1 MLAIQTTIHQRRG
14 LCQAAASVVTAGGR
28 CWSNEAAA
36 VKQNNRSTAGIL
48 LHSSL
53 RRLFSNLSSD
63 EVIATATAD
72 PSSSSSSV
80 PSSPPSLNKKCDD
93 DVNEYDLYTSAAVS
107 TSSRRKRPPQSS
119 RLAASTSTRRL
130 RRNNNNGVRGRDS
143 EREIEDAVAAQTP
156 PEQNNFEDDHTV
168 LRAWTQWRQGYI
180 DDDDPDPQPW
190 GAHEEFL
197 RALPKDDATVD
208 EVVAAADRFLLLL
221 ENSPEATWC
230 RAKILGD
237 VDTIVEGRG
246 GKEGGSVGR
255 LHYALLRMI
264 ERCLPPSTT
273 VGIRGGGINTNN
285 GVQQQ
290 LLSNDERLL
299 YSATTVERAWR
310 LTRRAEELGLPPH
323 RPLYRRLA
331 VGITLMSTN
340 DAPIVGTPSDL
351 TRFVRLGE
359 TLETIASP
367 LSLEL
372 LTILDGAR
380 SSLGFQSGNGEGLR
394 QLAEDVL
401 VDPFLLLLATRR
413 LEDAA
418 ALYSSWHAF
427 QIDNDMNREVNM
439 MSLLGE
445 GNVLRALEIAKEWPL
460 DDPDFAKRVSS
471 NQDVTLLARM
481 MEEALDEVVRGR
493 RLKAQRISDIMWE
506 MSLRSEEDEDH
517 YDDFEDDDAEGDYDS
532 DEDDFDYDSDEDED
546 VEEVLDSLKARNIE
560 ASDIAKGRRINAV
573 ETEYLTD
580 LGTIDEDSKT
590 MSFKA
595 NTSNKSSYE
604 SDDDED
610 YDDDDS
616 YTIIRGLSNK
626 DARRSIYLRNSREW
640 QLNDIVPQLQDWNHG
655 RRLTF
660 TPLFEKYIGNQIS
673 QAYDEE
679 EGEVNE

>member
-1 MLAIQTTIHQRRG
+1 
-14 LCQAAASVVTAGGR
+14 
-28 CWSNEAAA
+28 
-36 VKQNNRSTAGIL
+36 
-48 LHSSL
+48 
-53 RRLFSNLSSD
+53 
-63 EVIATATAD
+63 
-72 PSSSSSSV
+72 
-80 PSSPPSLNKKCDD
+80 
-93 DVNEYDLYTSAAVS
+93 
-107 TSSRRKRPPQSS
+107 
-119 RLAASTSTRRL
+119 
-130 RRNNNNGVRGRDS
+130 
-143 EREIEDAVAAQTP
+143 
-156 PEQNNFEDDHTV
+156 
-168 LRAWTQWRQGYI
+168 
-180 DDDDPDPQPW
+180 
-190 GAHEEFL
+190 
-197 RALPKDDATVD
+197 
-208 EVVAAADRFLLLL
+208 
-221 ENSPEATWC
+221 
-230 RAKILGD
+230 
-237 VDTIVEGRG
+237 
-246 GKEGGSVGR
+246 
-255 LHYALLRMI
+255 
-264 ERCLPPSTT
+264 
-273 VGIRGGGINTNN
+273 
-285 GVQQQ
+285 
-290 LLSNDERLL
+290 
-299 YSATTVERAWR
+299 
-310 LTRRAEELGLPPH
+310 
-323 RPLYRRLA
+323 LA
-331 VGITLMSTN
+331 VGITLTSTN
-340 DAPIVGTPSDL
+340 DAPIVGTPTDL

-401 VDPFLLLLATRR
+401 VDPFLWLLATRR

-595 NTSNKSSYE
+595 NTSNKSNYE

>member
-1 MLAIQTTIHQRRG
+1 MLAIQTTIHYQRQR
-14 LCQAAASVVTAGGR
+14 LCQAAALVVTADGGR
-28 CWSNEAAA
+28 CWSGEAAA
-36 VKQNNRSTAGIL
+36 VKQNDRFTAGIL

-53 RRLFSNLSSD
+53 HRLFSNLSSD
-63 EVIATATAD
+63 EVIAATD
-72 PSSSSSSV
+72 PS
-80 PSSPPSLNKKCDD
+80 SSPPSLNKNCDD
-93 DVNEYDLYTSAAVS
+93 DSKEYDLYTSAAAS
-107 TSSRRKRPPQSS
+107 ISSRRQRPPQSS
-119 RLAASTSTRRL
+119 RLVASTSTRRS
-130 RRNNNNGVRGRDS
+130 RRNNKHGFRRDS
-143 EREIEDAVAAQTP
+143 GRIGDAAAQAT
-156 PEQNNFEDDHTV
+156 PEQNDTEEDHTV
-168 LRAWTQWRQGYI
+168 LRAWTQWRQGYMDE
-180 DDDDPDPQPW
+180 DDSQPW

-197 RALPKDDATVD
+197 RALPKDGATID

-237 VDTIVEGRG
+237 VDTTVIVDREGGG

-264 ERCLPPSTT
+264 ERCLPSSTT
-273 VGIRGGGINTNN
+273 VGVGGGGVSTNN
-285 GVQQQ
+285 GSQQ
-290 LLSNDERLL
+290 LSNDERLL
-299 YSATTVERAWR
+299 YSATTVNRAWR

-331 VGITLMSTN
+331 MGITLTSTN
-340 DAPIVGTPSDL
+340 DSPIVGTPTDL
-351 TRFVRLGE
+351 TKFDRFGE

-401 VDPFLLLLATRR
+401 VDSFLWLLATRR

-427 QIDNDMNREVNM
+427 QIDNDMSREVNM

-517 YDDFEDDDAEGDYDS
+517 YDDFEDDDAEEDYDS
-532 DEDDFDYDSDEDED
+532 DEDDFDYDSDDDED
-546 VEEVLDSLKARNIE
+546 VENVLDSFKARNIA
-560 ASDIAKGRRINAV
+560 ASDIAIGRRINAV
-573 ETEYLTD
+573 ETEYSRD
-580 LGTIDEDSKT
+580 LGTIDSKT
-590 MSFKA
+590 VSFKA
-595 NTSNKSSYE
+595 NTSNKSNYD

-610 YDDDDS
+610 DYDDDNS

-640 QLNDIVPQLQDWNHG
+640 QLNDIVPQLQDWKLG

-660 TPLFEKYIGNQIS
+660 TPMFEKYIGNQIS

-679 EGEVNE
+679 EGEENK

>member
-1 MLAIQTTIHQRRG
+1 MMLAIQTTIHQRRG
-14 LCQAAASVVTAGGR
+14 LCQAATSVVSAGGR
-28 CWSNEAAA
+28 CWSNEASA
-36 VKQNNRSTAGIL
+36 VKQNNRSTSGIL
-48 LHSSL
+48 LHTSL

-63 EVIATATAD
+63 EVVAAATE
-72 PSSSSSSV
+72 PSSSSV
-80 PSSPPSLNKKCDD
+80 PTSPPSLNKCDD
-93 DVNEYDLYTSAAVS
+93 DSKEYDLYTSATPS
-107 TSSRRKRPPQSS
+107 TSSRRQRPPQSS
-119 RLAASTSTRRL
+119 RLAASTSTRKS
-130 RRNNNNGVRGRDS
+130 RRNNNGVRGRDS
-143 EREIEDAVAAQTP
+143 GRIGDAAAEP
-156 PEQNNFEDDHTV
+156 PPVQNNTEDDHTV
-168 LRAWTQWRQGYI
+168 LRAWTQWRQGYM
-180 DDDDPDPQPW
+180 DDDDPQPW

-230 RAKILGD
+230 RAKLLGD
-237 VDTIVEGRG
+237 VDTTVIVDQEGGG

-264 ERCLPPSTT
+264 ERCLPSSMTI
-273 VGIRGGGINTNN
+273 GLRGGGISTNN
-285 GVQQQ
+285 GVQRR
-290 LLSNDERLL
+290 LSNDERLV
-299 YSATTVERAWR
+299 YSATTVDRAWR

-331 VGITLMSTN
+331 VGITLTSTN
-340 DAPIVGTPSDL
+340 DAPIVGTPTDL
-351 TRFVRLGE
+351 TKFVRLGD

-401 VDPFLLLLATRR
+401 VDPFLWLLATRR

-427 QIDNDMNREVNM
+427 QIDNDMSQEVNM
-439 MSLLGE
+439 MTLLGE

-546 VEEVLDSLKARNIE
+546 VEEVLDSLKARNIA
-560 ASDIAKGRRINAV
+560 ASNIAKGRRMINAV
-573 ETEYLTD
+573 ETEYSTD

-595 NTSNKSSYE
+595 NTSNKSNYD

-610 YDDDDS
+610 YDDDHS

-626 DARRSIYLRNSREW
+626 DARRSIHLRNSREW

-660 TPLFEKYIGNQIS
+660 TPMFEKYIGNQIS

-679 EGEVNE
+679 EGEGNH